1 MLVGYARSSTVEQ
14 KAGLI
19 AQHDALSAVG
29 CERTFSEQVSSVG
42 KREQLEAA
50 ISFARD
56 GDTFIITRLDRLARS
71 TQDLLGIVERLDK
84 KGVALRILDF
94 AGSAIDTTKAVD
106 KLLITVFGA
115 FAEFE
120 RNLMLERQRE
130 GIAKAKAEGKYR
142 GRAPTARSKTDQI
155 RALAKEGLTKG
166 NIAERLGIS
175 ERSVFRVLA
184 MPGHKRAA

>member
-1 MLVGYARSSTVEQ
+1 MLVGYSRSSTVEQ

-19 AQHDALSAVG
+19 AQDEALKAVG

-50 ISFARD
+50 IALARD
-56 GDTFIITRLDRLARS
+56 GDTFVVTRLDRLARS
-71 TQDLLGIVERLDK
+71 TQDLLSIVERLDK

-94 AGSAIDTTKAVD
+94 AGSSVDTTKGVD
-106 KLLITVFGA
+106 KLLITVFAA

-130 GIAKAKAEGKYR
+130 GIARAKLEGKYR
-142 GRAPTARSKTDQI
+142 GRAPTARSKADQI
-155 RALAKEGLTKG
+155 RALAKDGLTKG
-166 NIAERLGIS
+166 KIAERLGVS
-175 ERSVFRVLA
+175 ERSVFSVLA
-184 MPGHKRAA
+184 MAL